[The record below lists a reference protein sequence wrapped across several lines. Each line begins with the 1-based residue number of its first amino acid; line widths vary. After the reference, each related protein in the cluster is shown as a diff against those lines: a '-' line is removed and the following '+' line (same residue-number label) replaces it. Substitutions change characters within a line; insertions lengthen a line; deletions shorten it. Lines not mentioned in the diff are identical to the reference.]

1 MCTHLSISKMLL
13 TKNQDFYFKE
23 LSEYILTETTNET
36 DLDMHEACIS
46 FFYNLIVAF
55 ELDNHVILN
64 LKFNLLSKKTL

>member
-1 MCTHLSISKMLL
+1 MCSHLAISKTLL

-23 LSEYILTETTNET
+23 LSEYILTEPTTEN

-55 ELDNHVILN
+55 ELDNHVILIILN
-64 LKFNLLSKKTL
+64 I